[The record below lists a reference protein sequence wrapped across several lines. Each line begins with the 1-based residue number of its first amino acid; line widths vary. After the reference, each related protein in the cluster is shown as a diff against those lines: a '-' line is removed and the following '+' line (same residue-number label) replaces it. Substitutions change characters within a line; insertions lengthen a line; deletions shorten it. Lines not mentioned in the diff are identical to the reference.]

1 MQGLEEQVG
10 LASFFSI
17 NLIPTFGIGP
27 VRIRNLLIDNY
38 NNTIL
43 ILFQFSIICIIEND
57 FTRAAAS
64 VRARRQ
70 RRARSK
76 EFSIDTLIFI
86 ILFILNF
93 VILLFLLKIIFLGGN

>member
-38 NNTIL
+38 NTIL